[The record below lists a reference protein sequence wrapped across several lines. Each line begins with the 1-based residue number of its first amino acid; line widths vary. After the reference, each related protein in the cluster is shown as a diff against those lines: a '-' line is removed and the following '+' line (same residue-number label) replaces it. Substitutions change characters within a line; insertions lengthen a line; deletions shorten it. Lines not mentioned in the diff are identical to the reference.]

1 MVPLGKQP
9 IRRSMVRLFLI
20 GILIFLATTATSQ
33 ILFQNDYSESIYVSF
48 ARYVNQGNSGFW
60 VTQGWFTLNR
70 GTYKKAFDAI
80 GPHDSIGYFV
90 VTRISE
96 QPFPGTKRLLVHPDE
111 KFLIKNADLET
122 TAGRNSDYEWRY
134 FRMVRLK
141 PGETSGKIK
150 FSD

>member
-1 MVPLGKQP
+1 
-9 IRRSMVRLFLI
+9 MVRLILA
-20 GILIFLATTATSQ
+20 GILIFLATATTSQ
-33 ILFQNDYSESIYVSF
+33 ILFQNDYPESIYVSF

-96 QPFPGTKRLLVHPDE
+96 KPFPGTKRLLVHPTE

-122 TAGRNSDYEWRY
+122 AAGRNGEYEWRY
-134 FRMVRLK
+134 FRLVRFK

>member
-1 MVPLGKQP
+1 
-9 IRRSMVRLFLI
+9 MVRLFLT
-20 GILIFLATTATSQ
+20 GILIFLATAATSQ
-33 ILFQNDYSESIYVSF
+33 ILFQNDYPESIYVSF

-96 QPFPGTKRLLVHPDE
+96 KPFPGTKRLLVHPTD
-111 KFLIKNADLET
+111 KFLIKNADLEP
-122 TAGRNSDYEWRY
+122 TAGRNSEYEWRY
-134 FRMVRLK
+134 FRLVRLK

-150 FSD
+150 FSE